1 MPASLPTPPRS
12 EAGGGD
18 GKLPSRRRFTN
29 RRRIVTSGYIPA
41 SEDPGPDEILA
52 ALREAIRED
61 PDLRER
67 GAEDVSRDLASRG
80 YLEREPSPTLVAEML
95 GTLEREER

>member
-1 MPASLPTPPRS
+1 MPASLPTPS
-12 EAGGGD
+12 HLKAADGD
-18 GKLPSRRRFTN
+18 DNLPSRRRFTN

-41 SEDPGPDEILA
+41 SEDPGPDEIMA

-61 PDLRER
+61 PGLRER
-67 GAEDVSRDLASRG
+67 GAEDISRDLASRG